1 MSPTHAVFTL
11 TMISLVAL
19 VGGVADADA
28 PDVDHRGQ
36 AIGTIRSIDRAEN
49 VVTLGDGLRLR
60 ATDAQ
65 ILDELREGELVKVDP
80 REWRLGHP
88 DDRSGG
94 RGRRADGPGR
104 GLSACGVLPTAAIG
118 VGYMRSRSSA
128 SLTSSTSG
136 GSSGARASATA
147 PSPRGGR

>member
-11 TMISLVAL
+11 TMISVVAL

-65 ILDELREGELVKVDP
+65 ILDELREGELVKVDFAHESGGWVIRTIEAADANAEPTDLDGDRARAAYFP
-80 REWRLGHP
+80 RR
-88 DDRSGG
+88 RSGLVICG
-94 RGRRADGPGR
+94 RAPRRP
-104 GLSACGVLPTAAIG
+104 
-118 VGYMRSRSSA
+118 
-128 SLTSSTSG
+128 
-136 GSSGARASATA
+136 
-147 PSPRGGR
+147 

>member
-65 ILDELREGELVKVDP
+65 ILDELREGELVKVDFAH
-80 REWRLGHP
+80 E
-88 DDRSGG
+88 
-94 RGRRADGPGR
+94 
-104 GLSACGVLPTAAIG
+104 
-118 VGYMRSRSSA
+118 
-128 SLTSSTSG
+128 
-136 GSSGARASATA
+136 
-147 PSPRGGR
+147 RGGWVIRTIDAADADAEPTDLDGD